1 MMTKWTGIAGR
12 LDLVHTGVVCR
23 DMESASA
30 RLAEVLGVRWI
41 GGDREDWP
49 LVIEGESVKLTLRIA
64 HASNGRANFELI
76 EAVPNTPWVTAE
88 AMIQHHL
95 CFYSAESEAAC
106 KALEQQG
113 FRRVMGSPGDPQG
126 YFRDPA
132 GLLIEIIGDNLRAY
146 LDDFYQRSVEAAMR
160 SE

>member
-1 MMTKWTGIAGR
+1 MMTELAAVAGG
-12 LDLVHTGVVCR
+12 LELVHTGLVCR
-23 DMESASA
+23 DMKSASA
-30 RLAEVLGVRWI
+30 RLSEILGVHWI
-41 GGDREDWP
+41 GGDRENWP
-49 LVIEGESVKLTLRIA
+49 LVIEGAAVNVTLRIA

-76 EAVPNTPWVTAE
+76 EAVPNTPWVTSE

-95 CFYSAESEAAC
+95 CFYSPDSEAAC

-113 FRRVMGSPGDPQG
+113 FRRVLGEPGDPQG

-132 GLLIEIIGDNLRAY
+132 GLLIEIIGDNLLSY
-146 LDDFYQRSVEAAMR
+146 LNGFYQRSVEAILR

>member
-1 MMTKWTGIAGR
+1 MMTELAAVAGG
-12 LDLVHTGVVCR
+12 LELVHTGLVCR

-30 RLAEVLGVRWI
+30 RLSEILGVHWI
-41 GGDREDWP
+41 GGDRGNWP
-49 LVIEGESVKLTLRIA
+49 LVIEGEAVNVTLRIA

-76 EAVPNTPWVTAE
+76 EAVPNTPWVTSE

-95 CFYSAESEAAC
+95 CFYSPDSEAAC

-113 FRRVMGSPGDPQG
+113 FRRVLGEPGDPQG

-132 GLLIEIIGDNLRAY
+132 GLLIEIIGDNLLSY
-146 LDDFYQRSVEAAMR
+146 LNGFYQRSVEAILR

>member
-1 MMTKWTGIAGR
+1 MMSERTGIAGR
-12 LDLVHTGVVCR
+12 LELVHTGLVCR

-30 RLAEVLGVRWI
+30 RLSEILGVHWI
-41 GGDREDWP
+41 GGDRENWP
-49 LVIEGESVKLTLRIA
+49 LVIEGEAVNVTLRIA
-64 HASNGRANFELI
+64 HASNGQANFELI

-95 CFYSAESEAAC
+95 CFFSPDAEAAC
-106 KALEQQG
+106 KALEQGG
-113 FRRVMGSPGDPQG
+113 FRRVMGSSGDPQG

-132 GLLIEIIGDNLRAY
+132 GLLIEIIGDNLLSY
-146 LDDFYQRSVEAAMR
+146 LNGFYQRSLEAAKR